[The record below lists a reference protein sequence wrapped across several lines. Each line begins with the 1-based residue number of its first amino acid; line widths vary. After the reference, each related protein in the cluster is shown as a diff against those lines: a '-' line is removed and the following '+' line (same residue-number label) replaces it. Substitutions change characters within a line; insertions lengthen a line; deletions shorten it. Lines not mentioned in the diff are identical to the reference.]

1 MSNAPTTDTSRFN
14 LDSIFGSA
22 FQAYKKKTGKDITSH
37 PLAIEL
43 QSCRSPD
50 AILTIL
56 QKQMPLI
63 GQSQSSDERFG
74 KWLVPTVNVIYALSA
89 TLGEGVGL
97 VNIVI
102 PSPLR
107 T

>member
-1 MSNAPTTDTSRFN
+1 MSNAPTTATSRFN
-14 LDSIFGSA
+14 LDSIFSSA
-22 FQAYKKKTGKDITSH
+22 FQAYKKQTRKDITSH

-43 QSCRSPD
+43 QSCHCPD
-50 AILTIL
+50 VILAIL
-56 QKQMPLI
+56 QKQIPLV
-63 GQSQSSDERFG
+63 GQSQSSNERFA

-97 VNIVI
+97 VNIAI
-102 PSPLR
+102 LSLLR

>member
-1 MSNAPTTDTSRFN
+1 MSNAPTTATSRSN
-14 LDSIFGSA
+14 LDSIFASA

-50 AILTIL
+50 AILAIL
-56 QKQMPLI
+56 QKQIPLVH
-63 GQSQSSDERFG
+63 QSQGSDEGFA

-89 TLGEGVGL
+89 TLGEGVSL
-97 VNIVI
+97 VIIAV
-102 PSPLR
+102 PSLLR